1 MAISGAARAIITT
14 ADAAIYVDQINKGYV
29 IVVIKCERGPVWE
42 PVLVAS
48 WDEFERTF
56 GSTWSYST
64 DPLVLKMGLLQGAK
78 FIAIRAVHCTDVT
91 DQNTSTAVC
100 SSVTVNDRGDIPTSG
115 KVISGAGAW
124 NIVAPTP
131 GSVTGTEVEN
141 FTFGPGTSDKLL
153 IAVGTGADQTV
164 TLSGSNLTGIE
175 VAGQINAST
184 TGLTASVLNGK
195 IKLAA
200 NNAADSIAIKAT
212 GADCYSVLGLLE
224 GVYAAIP
231 GQNTLVVSIDAGADQ
246 TFTLT
251 PGIRTAGQVIADLA
265 GLAGASVVAALGSFS
280 ITSITTGL
288 SSSVQI
294 KSNSTAATLLGFDN
308 IVHSGTAGAAQPTLR
323 YTAVNPG
330 VWGDFLKVYHS
341 DSFLQPGTLFDVS
354 VVFEKQSQLN
364 AVYPNVSMDPES
376 ERYVVN
382 YINQRGALVFVED
395 LNSTNVAYTNR
406 PAVNTSGVYLTGGAD
421 GLTGWTDADWVGD
434 QYSKTGFFAADKTDL
449 AMDIIIPGSTSI
461 TVYQALAAYCE
472 DRGDLI
478 GYGNF
483 PVGMS
488 PLEAKKWRMAEP
500 PAYSHAPLDS
510 HRFSLFYGR
519 PLCYDSR
526 DDARKYI
533 SNLGH
538 FASCLAFTDTNY
550 NESYAPVGEQRGA
563 VKLVEGLDYNVAETR
578 GYQDLFSNSG
588 INYLQITR
596 NLGAR
601 KAVFWEQFTTQ
612 LNVDAFRDLNVVR
625 FMTLIRKT
633 MTPLLRGYLFAPNA
647 PFMWRAMHREL
658 QPYFDDWRTEN
669 SIYAYLLLT
678 DRDAW
683 MSGGELMGAVLNTGL
698 EMDQGIQKAR
708 ALIQPT
714 RAARY
719 IDMVIGA
726 TRTGESFATYE
737 QLKDLP
743 FWVKK

>member
-280 ITSITTGL
+280 ITSITTGP

-341 DSFLQPGTLFDVS
+341 DSFLQPGLLFDVS
-354 VVFEKQSQLN
+354 VFFEKQSQLN

-434 QYSKTGFFAADKTDL
+434 PYSKTGFFAADKTDL

-472 DRGDLI
+472 DRGDL
-478 GYGNF
+478 NRLREF
-483 PVGMS
+483 P
-488 PLEAKKWRMAEP
+488 
-500 PAYSHAPLDS
+500 
-510 HRFSLFYGR
+510 GR
-519 PLCYDSR
+519 DVS
-526 DDARKYI
+526 A
-533 SNLGH
+533 
-538 FASCLAFTDTNY
+538 
-550 NESYAPVGEQRGA
+550 
-563 VKLVEGLDYNVAETR
+563 
-578 GYQDLFSNSG
+578 
-588 INYLQITR
+588 
-596 NLGAR
+596 
-601 KAVFWEQFTTQ
+601 
-612 LNVDAFRDLNVVR
+612 
-625 FMTLIRKT
+625 
-633 MTPLLRGYLFAPNA
+633 
-647 PFMWRAMHREL
+647 
-658 QPYFDDWRTEN
+658 
-669 SIYAYLLLT
+669 
-678 DRDAW
+678 
-683 MSGGELMGAVLNTGL
+683 
-698 EMDQGIQKAR
+698 
-708 ALIQPT
+708 
-714 RAARY
+714 
-719 IDMVIGA
+719 
-726 TRTGESFATYE
+726 
-737 QLKDLP
+737 
-743 FWVKK
+743 

>member
-1 MAISGAARAIITT
+1 
-14 ADAAIYVDQINKGYV
+14 
-29 IVVIKCERGPVWE
+29 
-42 PVLVAS
+42 
-48 WDEFERTF
+48 
-56 GSTWSYST
+56 
-64 DPLVLKMGLLQGAK
+64 
-78 FIAIRAVHCTDVT
+78 
-91 DQNTSTAVC
+91 
-100 SSVTVNDRGDIPTSG
+100 
-115 KVISGAGAW
+115 
-124 NIVAPTP
+124 
-131 GSVTGTEVEN
+131 
-141 FTFGPGTSDKLL
+141 
-153 IAVGTGADQTV
+153 
-164 TLSGSNLTGIE
+164 
-175 VAGQINAST
+175 
-184 TGLTASVLNGK
+184 
-195 IKLAA
+195 
-200 NNAADSIAIKAT
+200 
-212 GADCYSVLGLLE
+212 
-224 GVYAAIP
+224 
-231 GQNTLVVSIDAGADQ
+231 
-246 TFTLT
+246 
-251 PGIRTAGQVIADLA
+251 
-265 GLAGASVVAALGSFS
+265 
-280 ITSITTGL
+280 
-288 SSSVQI
+288 
-294 KSNSTAATLLGFDN
+294 
-308 IVHSGTAGAAQPTLR
+308 LR

-500 PAYSHAPLDS
+500 PTYSHAPLDS

-625 FMTLIRKT
+625 FITLVRKSL
-633 MTPLLRGYLFAPNA
+633 TPLLRGYVFSPNA

-658 QPYFDDWRTEN
+658 QPYFDLWQAQN
-669 SIYAYLLLT
+669 SIYAYILQT

-698 EMDQGIQKAR
+698 EMDQGIYKSR

>member
-1 MAISGAARAIITT
+1 MAITGAAREIITT
-14 ADAAIYVDQINKGYV
+14 GDLAIYVDQINKGYV

-42 PVLVAS
+42 PVLIAS
-48 WDEFERTF
+48 WDEFERIF

-91 DQNTSTAVC
+91 DQNTSTAIC
-100 SSVTVNDRGDIPTSG
+100 SSVVVNDRGDVPTSG
-115 KVISGAGAW
+115 KVVSGTGAW
-124 NIVAPTP
+124 NIIAATP

-141 FTFGPGTSDKLL
+141 FTFGVDASDKML
-153 IAVGTGADQTV
+153 IAVGVGADQTI
-164 TLSGSNLTGIE
+164 TLTGSNLTGLE
-175 VAGQINAST
+175 VAGQINAATS
-184 TGLTASVLNGK
+184 GLTASVVDGK

-200 NNAADSIAIKAT
+200 NNAADSLTVKTISNDA
-212 GADCYSVLGLLE
+212 YSVLGLLE
-224 GVYAAIP
+224 SVYAAIP
-231 GQNTLVVSIDAGADQ
+231 GQDSLVVSIDGGADQ
-246 TFTLT
+246 TFKLT
-251 PGIRTAGQVIADLA
+251 PGIRTSGQVIADLA
-265 GLAGASVVAALGSFS
+265 GLTGATVAATLGYFT
-280 ITSITTGL
+280 ITSLLTGL

-294 KSNSTAATLLGFDN
+294 KSNATAATLLGFDN
-308 IVHSGTAGAAQPTLR
+308 DVHSGTAGQAQPTAR

-330 VWGDFLKVYHS
+330 VWGDSVKIFHS

-364 AVYPNVSMDPES
+364 AVYPNLSMDPLS
-376 ERYVVN
+376 DRYFVN
-382 YINQRGALVFVED
+382 YINQRGALVVVED
-395 LNSTNVAYTNR
+395 LHSTNVAPTNR
-406 PAVNTSGVYLTGGAD
+406 PAVDTGGVYLTGGAD
-421 GLTGWTDADWVGD
+421 GLTGWTDGDWIGD

-449 AMDIIIPGSTSI
+449 AMDIFIPGTTSI
-461 TVYQALAAYCE
+461 TVYQNLAAYCE
-472 DRGDLI
+472 ERGDLI

-483 PVGMS
+483 PVGMP
-488 PLEAKKWRMAEP
+488 PLEAKKWRMAEAP
-500 PAYSHAPLDS
+500 TYSHAPLDS
-510 HRFSLFYGR
+510 HRFALFYGR

-526 DDARKYI
+526 DDSRKFI

-550 NESYAPVGEQRGA
+550 NESYAPVGEQRGV
-563 VKLVEGLDYNVAETR
+563 VKLVEGLDCNVAETR

-588 INYLQITR
+588 INYLQISR
-596 NLGAR
+596 NRGAQ

-625 FMTLIRKT
+625 FITLIRKS
-633 MTPLLRGYLFAPNA
+633 MTPLLRGYVFAPNA

-658 QPYFDDWRTEN
+658 QPYYDLWQAEN
-669 SIYAYLLLT
+669 CIYAYVLQT

-698 EMDQGIQKAR
+698 EMDQGLYQAR

-714 RAARY
+714 RVARY
-719 IDMVIGA
+719 IDMTIGA

-737 QLKDLP
+737 VLKDLP
-743 FWVKK
+743 YWVKK